1 LLESEADNVT
11 DFGTLLRVF
20 RLRST
25 DPLSGKPLSQQRLG
39 GLLREELGVGF
50 SGAAVS
56 DWERGKSKLHADDR
70 LTLVGLLG
78 ILHERGGI
86 KDPLEANKLLEAG
99 NYRALNPTETKR
111 VFPEEPVET
120 NANDPSPSHSSQK
133 APAFRP
139 GNVFFGAD
147 DALIAL
153 LEKAKEGPPPAWPRL
168 AAALLSALT
177 DRLSAR
183 NFLRA
188 LIMVWVWLLTRA
200 MIAPSLRW
208 PFADQEDI
216 LSAAVL
222 YAAGT
227 LTLPTFI
234 GLLAETKNNGFWQK
248 HQLSNSLALRLYTH
262 QGAFIGFQLGYYAV
276 FLIALI
282 RFYLHWPSTPWF
294 ELAAMLA
301 PLYMGTMGARV
312 VPYNLWRAFGRLN
325 LRDGAI
331 FFVFVFLGPFWGF
344 FIVQYSSFITA
355 SAGVFM
361 VLVSLTLLAGGMA
374 RRYKNK
380 LQPPDF

>member
-1 LLESEADNVT
+1 VT

-25 DPLSGKPLSQQRLG
+25 DPVSGKTLSQQRLG

-70 LTLVGLLG
+70 LTLVGLLR

-86 KDPLEANKLLEAG
+86 KDPLEANNLLEAG
-99 NYRALNPTETKR
+99 NYRALNSTETKR

-120 NANDPSPSHSSQK
+120 SVNDPSPSHSSQK
-133 APAFRP
+133 APAFRLE
-139 GNVFFGAD
+139 NVFFGAD
-147 DALIAL
+147 EALIAL
-153 LEKAKEGPPPAWPRL
+153 LEKAKEGPPPAWPRM
-168 AAALLSALT
+168 AAALLSALIN
-177 DRLSAR
+177 RLSAR

-200 MIAPSLRW
+200 LIAPSLRW
-208 PFADQEDI
+208 PFANQEDI

-248 HQLSNSLALRLYTH
+248 HQFSNSLALRLYTH
-262 QGAFIGFQLGYYAV
+262 QGAFVGFHLGYYAV

-282 RFYLHWPSTPWF
+282 RFYLHWSSTPWF

-301 PLYMGTMGARV
+301 PLCMGTIGARV

-325 LRDGAI
+325 LRDGGL
-331 FFVFVFLGPFWGF
+331 FFVFVGMGPFWGF
-344 FIVQYSSFITA
+344 FLTQFSPLLTAPAGIFIVLLA
-355 SAGVFM
+355 V
-361 VLVSLTLLAGGMA
+361 TLLASGTA
-374 RRYKNK
+374 WQAWKKRSSPR
-380 LQPPDF
+380 